1 MTNTPR
7 GVLATLLLAA
17 AACGTSNRTVVDSA
31 PKPATVHG
39 DIANAKPDSSRF
51 PFTEADVR
59 FMSGMIHHHSQAIA
73 MAKMAP
79 THDAGPSLRILA
91 ARIINA
97 QGDEIAL
104 MSQWLR
110 EHKQPVPEPNPK
122 GMKMNM
128 GGMEHV
134 MLMPGMLSE
143 EQMTQLDQARGLK
156 FDELFLTFMI
166 QHHQGALSMVKE
178 LFATPGAGQDELTFK
193 LASDV
198 NADQE
203 TEIERM
209 QKMLFIIKTE
219 RRSP

>member
-1 MTNTPR
+1 MMHHPH
-7 GVLATLLLAA
+7 GVLAMLLLAA
-17 AACGTSNRTVVDSA
+17 VACSTSNPSAARTA
-31 PKPATVHG
+31 PQAATVHG

-59 FMSGMIHHHSQAIA
+59 FMSGMIHHHAQAIA

-79 THDAGPSLRILA
+79 THGAGPSLRILA
-91 ARIINA
+91 SRIINA
-97 QGDEIAL
+97 QTDEIAL

-110 EHKQPVPEPNPK
+110 DHKQPVPEPNPK

-128 GGMEHV
+128 GGSEHV

-143 EQMTQLDQARGLK
+143 EQMNQLDQARGLK

-178 LFATPGAGQDELTFK
+178 LFASPGAGQDETTFK
-193 LASDV
+193 LASDI

-203 TEIERM
+203 TEVERM
-209 QKMLFIIKTE
+209 QKMLFTIKTE
-219 RRSP
+219 GRSP

>member
-1 MTNTPR
+1 MMHYPR
-7 GVLATLLLAA
+7 GVLATVLFTAV
-17 AACGTSNRTVVDSA
+17 ACSTSTRSTQTA
-31 PKPATVHG
+31 PQPATVHG

-59 FMSGMIHHHSQAIA
+59 FMSGMIHHHAQAIT

-79 THDAGPSLRILA
+79 SHEAGASLRVLA

-97 QGDEIAL
+97 QTDEIAL

-110 EHKQPVPEPNPK
+110 DHKQTVPEPNPK
-122 GMKMNM
+122 GMKMTM

-134 MLMPGMLSE
+134 MLMPGMLSD
-143 EQMTQLDQARGLK
+143 EQMSQLDQARGLK

-166 QHHQGALSMVKE
+166 QHHKGALTMVKD
-178 LFATPGAGQDELTFK
+178 LFATPGAGQDETTFK

-209 QKMLFIIKTE
+209 QKMLFTIKTE
-219 RRSP
+219 GRSP